1 MRKLLDWFISAIT
14 RWADRELEAAKRDP
28 DVSYDEYKDME
39 KMVADMK
46 SEAAQEKGG
55 AA

>member
-1 MRKLLDWFISAIT
+1 MRKLLDWVISAIT

-28 DVSYDEYKDME
+28 DVSYAEFKDMQ

-46 SEAAQEKGG
+46 AEAAPNQGETK
-55 AA
+55 

>member
-1 MRKLLDWFISAIT
+1 MRKLLDWIILGIT

-28 DVSYDEYKDME
+28 DVSYAEYKDMQ

-46 SEAAQEKGG
+46 AEAPQEKG
-55 AA
+55 AP

>member
-1 MRKLLDWFISAIT
+1 MRRLLDWFISAIT

-28 DVSYDEYKDME
+28 DVSYAEYKDMQ

-46 SEAAQEKGG
+46 SEAPQKKGTP
-55 AA
+55 

>member
-28 DVSYDEYKDME
+28 DVSYAEYKDMQ

-46 SEAAQEKGG
+46 AEAPQEKGIP
-55 AA
+55 